1 MITITVDLA
10 APDELSVVSV
20 ARIVD
25 QVRARAG
32 VGPLQ
37 VIGVYIA
44 AWHGPGGGNPEV
56 AVTFADRESALRWVA
71 SLTDGEGRIDGLGNV
86 IY

>member
-1 MITITVDLA
+1 MITIAVDLA
-10 APDELSVVSV
+10 APDDLSVVSV

-44 AWHGPGGGNPEV
+44 AWHGPGGGNPDV

-71 SLTDGEGRIDGLGNV
+71 SLTDGEGKIDSLGNV
-86 IY
+86 VY